1 MYASLARQIAAIDNA
16 QSASP
21 IISELKDKLEER
33 VPSEDELLALFPELV
48 YTNTVSKQRA
58 LIKYVLGRL
67 AREQGHVYAADMDD
81 LTIEHLVPQSAIG
94 SDGWTDTLVG
104 QAGNLILVTKT
115 TNGKL
120 ENKSFSDKKL
130 ILKANRSAD
139 LIPDYFL
146 SAKELTPELVRR
158 RTADL
163 AKVAY
168 RLDIPPLDR
177 CDVMAVKRKWNF
189 SIYPNALINWES
201 LMHLAS

>member
-1 MYASLARQIAAIDNA
+1 MHMG
-16 QSASP
+16 
-21 IISELKDKLEER
+21 
-33 VPSEDELLALFPELV
+33 F
-48 YTNTVSKQRA
+48 
-58 LIKYVLGRL
+58 
-67 AREQGHVYAADMDD
+67 
-81 LTIEHLVPQSAIG
+81 
-94 SDGWTDTLVG
+94 
-104 QAGNLILVTKT
+104 AGDLILVTKT

-168 RLDIPPLDR
+168 SKTWKI
-177 CDVMAVKRKWNF
+177 
-189 SIYPNALINWES
+189 
-201 LMHLAS
+201 